1 MKYII
6 MDLEWNGATTRSG
19 YFDEIIEIGA
29 VVLDDSMNI
38 ISEFQTLVSP
48 KQTRKIRGRIKDL
61 THITNDDLK
70 NADGFV
76 TVFKRLKAWIG
87 TGDNCMLA
95 WGNSDISV
103 LYENLKWYNM
113 TDEIYIIKNY
123 CDAQQLCQQ
132 AKGIS
137 LNKQVGLAAF
147 AELAEV
153 EIGEDQLH
161 RALNDSRLTARCFAK
176 LCTPALFDMFVK
188 KADRIF
194 YERMNF
200 KCYNLQDLSDE
211 QVIFSDFMTEC
222 PDCGIFMKRLTGFIC
237 KNKKHYAKYRCA
249 QCGKQ
254 FNISH
259 TLKITY
265 DGLEH
270 RKTLSE
276 IGGVQTSDEAHEAEP
291 APEEA
296 MQAAEE

>member
-1 MKYII
+1 
-6 MDLEWNGATTRSG
+6 
-19 YFDEIIEIGA
+19 
-29 VVLDDSMNI
+29 
-38 ISEFQTLVSP
+38 
-48 KQTRKIRGRIKDL
+48 
-61 THITNDDLK
+61 
-70 NADGFV
+70 
-76 TVFKRLKAWIG
+76 
-87 TGDNCMLA
+87 
-95 WGNSDISV
+95 
-103 LYENLKWYNM
+103 
-113 TDEIYIIKNY
+113 
-123 CDAQQLCQQ
+123 
-132 AKGIS
+132 
-137 LNKQVGLAAF
+137 
-147 AELAEV
+147 
-153 EIGEDQLH
+153 
-161 RALNDSRLTARCFAK
+161 
-176 LCTPALFDMFVK
+176 MFVK

-276 IGGVQTSDEAHEAEP
+276 IGGVQISDEAPEAEP